1 MVCAAAR
8 EFTVDQDGR
17 HTTYAM
23 LSGTLGGLLA
33 LHIVNHYLVLR
44 PSKLLTVSMVSEQTL
59 QPALKTSILCDM

>member
-1 MVCAAAR
+1 LVCAAAR

-44 PSKLLTVSMVSEQTL
+44 PCKLLYGIDGVGADLATRAKDFDLV
-59 QPALKTSILCDM
+59 